1 MAIQTQNSKLNV
13 VPGGIIPV
21 VNVSQH
27 DVGRTLTFTLMDG
40 NGAASLASG
49 TTATIEGQKPSR
61 KGFAYAAAINGNV
74 VTINT
79 VFQMTVEAGTVECKI
94 RLKNGNQDVGT
105 ALFLMEVEKTG
116 VTDGVDVSETVL
128 PVYMEAGRQYML
140 GAEAWAKGTRNGVP
154 VSSGDPE
161 YHNNSKYWSEI
172 SAENGEAWAVGTR
185 NGTPVSSSDPAYH
198 NNSKYHS
205 EQSEIHEHNSEAW
218 AVGERSHIPVENIDE
233 TYHNNSKYYAGISA
247 DKATES
253 EYWSNKSEEYADEVG
268 EALNSISAIVSIIK
282 TLFGKIYLVTQ
293 GGDYLITQ
301 DGDRLII
308 SY

>member
-49 TTATIEGQKPSR
+49 TTATIEGQKPSG

-116 VTDGVDVSETVL
+116 VTDGVDVSETAL

-140 GAEAWAKGTRNGVP
+140 GAEAWAKGTKNGVA
-154 VSSGDPE
+154 VGSGEPQ
-161 YHNNSKYWSEI
+161 YHNNAKYWSDQ
-172 SAENGEAWAVGTR
+172 SA
-185 NGTPVSSSDPAYH
+185 SSAG
-198 NNSKYHS
+198 
-205 EQSEIHEHNSEAW
+205 
-218 AVGERSHIPVENIDE
+218 V
-233 TYHNNSKYYAGISA
+233 AGISA
-247 DKATES
+247 ASAESSSLAATSSALQAKLWATYSDDPLSGGTDTNNAHYWCDQAYEKYNDMMEEIGTVLNQIAAIEALLQLLFGSVYLNTES
-253 EYWSNKSEEYADEVG
+253 GDV
-268 EALNSISAIVSIIK
+268 L
-282 TLFGKIYLVTQ
+282 TTQ
-293 GGDYLITQ
+293 S
-301 DGDRLII
+301 GDRLII